1 MWLGIWTLSAGKIN
15 VPMQSAIIWCVI
27 NSASTVW
34 LRAIL
39 TVDVAKLIQLQAD
52 WNETHKVDE
61 IWALNNEGFNT
72 ADAIVTVRMD
82 Q

>member
-1 MWLGIWTLSAGKIN
+1 
-15 VPMQSAIIWCVI
+15 MQSAIIWCVI

-61 IWALNNEGFNT
+61 IWTLNNEGFNT
-72 ADAIVTVRMD
+72 TNAIVTVRMD